1 MKAPRLPGTGPGGQF
16 AGERGR
22 AFAIL
27 FLVSMTAAA
36 GNTALQSVLPAIG
49 RQFGVADTLIAAA
62 FSLSALFWTVTS
74 PVWARASDVHGRKR
88 MALLGLGGFTLS
100 MLAFAL
106 STTAGLAGVIPV
118 MAAFVLMV
126 LSRAVHGLFG
136 SASPTAAQAY
146 IADRTSRA
154 ERTEALSTQASAQG
168 LGTVLGPA
176 AAPFFVLPFLG
187 GLAGP
192 MYAFALFGALVWL
205 LTWRKLPSGEVRRS
219 PAEIGAPGKGLWRD
233 PRVAAY
239 IVFGFLVVSTQAVN
253 VSVLGFH
260 VIDELDLPPLQA
272 QSFVGLA
279 MLAGAAA
286 TLLAQWGLIPMFRLG
301 PRALMRWG
309 AGLALAGNLMSA
321 FSGSYYTVVVGYAVI
336 SLGMGFARPGF
347 TAGSSLSVGPH
358 EQGAIAGLMMA
369 LAGFCFLLPP
379 VLGVGLYELWGPS
392 PFLVNV
398 LMCGAALT
406 MAFLAPTLVRAGGE
420 PPSPKTPPA
429 APTP

>member
-1 MKAPRLPGTGPGGQF
+1 MKRPGLPSTGLGGQF
-16 AGERGR
+16 TGERGR

-27 FLVSMTAAA
+27 FAVSMTAAA

-49 RQFGVADTLIAAA
+49 REFGVADTLIAAA
-62 FSLSALFWTVTS
+62 FSLSALFWTLTS
-74 PVWARASDVHGRKR
+74 PLWARASDIHGRKR

-100 MLAFAL
+100 MLAFGL
-106 STTAGLAGVIPV
+106 STTAGLVGLIPV
-118 MAAFVLMV
+118 TAAFVLMV

-146 IADRTSRA
+146 IADRTSRH
-154 ERTEALSTQASAQG
+154 ERTQALSTQASAQG

-176 AAPFFVLPFLG
+176 AAPFFVLPFV

-192 MYAFALFGALVWL
+192 MYAFALAGAAVWL
-205 LTWRKLPSGEVRRS
+205 LTWKKLPSGDVKRN
-219 PAEIGAPGKGLWRD
+219 PADIGARPRGLWKD
-233 PRVAAY
+233 PRVAAFIGY
-239 IVFGFLVVSTQAVN
+239 GFLVVSAQAVN

-260 VIDELDLPPLQA
+260 VIDELALPPRQA

-279 MLAGAAA
+279 MLSGAAA

-309 AGLALAGNLMSA
+309 AGLALVGNLMSIFA
-321 FSGSYYTVVVGYAVI
+321 GTYYTVVVGYAVV

-347 TAGSSLSVGPH
+347 TAGSSLAVGAR
-358 EQGAIAGLMMA
+358 EQGAIAGLVMA

-379 VLGVGLYELWGPS
+379 VIGVGLYELWGPG
-392 PFLVNV
+392 PFVLNS
-398 LMCGAALT
+398 LMCGAALV
-406 MAFLAPTLVRAGGE
+406 MALVVPTLMRAGGD
-420 PPSPKTPPA
+420 PPSPRTPPA